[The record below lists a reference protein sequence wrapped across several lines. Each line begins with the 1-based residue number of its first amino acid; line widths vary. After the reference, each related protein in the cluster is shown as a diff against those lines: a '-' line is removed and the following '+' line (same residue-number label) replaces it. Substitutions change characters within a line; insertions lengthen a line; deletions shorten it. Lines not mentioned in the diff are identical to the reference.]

1 MLVVCKKCGVEHDIR
16 DVNNGICIWC
26 EQKERSEIYCTQMNY
41 SFFCDVDKKRGSSYY
56 AYSKRGKRGKR

>member
-26 EQKERSEIYCTQMNY
+26 EQNELY
-41 SFFCDVDKKRGSSYY
+41 
-56 AYSKRGKRGKR
+56 